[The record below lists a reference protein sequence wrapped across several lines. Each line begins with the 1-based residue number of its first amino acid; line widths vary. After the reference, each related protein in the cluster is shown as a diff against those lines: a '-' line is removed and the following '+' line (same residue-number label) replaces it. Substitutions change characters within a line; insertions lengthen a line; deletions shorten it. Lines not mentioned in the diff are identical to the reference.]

1 MKTQLITPSSS
12 QLVSVPLEDIKDH
25 LRIPIGETNE
35 DNLLEG
41 LRDAAQ
47 GYVENYTNR
56 KLLTQK
62 WSVYFDDWP
71 NKDSFEIP
79 YPPLQYLGSSS
90 RASTALSY
98 TNSTQKSV
106 TWSSSNFAADSVSE
120 PGRLVRDYE
129 ITTWPTTATLHNN
142 NPISITFICGYTTT
156 SNIPQ
161 SIKQAMLLIIGDLYE
176 NRENSIVGQTITTI
190 PLAAQS
196 LLASYRVF
204 SF

>member
-1 MKTQLITPSSS
+1 MKTQLVTASSS
-12 QLVSVPLEDIKDH
+12 GSVSILLEDIKDH

-35 DNLLEG
+35 DTLLEG
-41 LRDAAQ
+41 LRDVAQ
-47 GYVENYTNR
+47 EYVENYTNR

-90 RASTALSY
+90 GPSTALAY
-98 TNSTQKSV
+98 TNSTQNTV
-106 TWSSSNFAADSVSE
+106 RWSSSNFAADSISE

-129 ITTWPTTATLHNN
+129 VTAWPTTATLHNN
-142 NPISITFICGYTTT
+142 NPIAITFICGYTTT

-161 SIKQAMLLIIGDLYE
+161 SIKQAMLLIIGHLYE
-176 NRENSIVGQTITTI
+176 QREETIVGQPITRV
-190 PLAAQS
+190 PLAANS
-196 LLASYRVF
+196 LLASYRNF
-204 SF
+204 KL